1 MRGRSAAKLCCAIAV
16 ALGLNARPARAIPF
30 TWDLSGTIGDVVG
43 PDAAVLN
50 GLGVVAGAPF
60 QASFRL
66 ESSTVPVTPGEYV
79 GAVLSASFGAGS
91 YAATVAP
98 FGGGTV
104 SAPPGGDT
112 YIAVIAPPTAPL
124 MDEPLLRL
132 TLTHPAPPNDGSLRI
147 DPPIGAG
154 TQLLFEVLTGP
165 GPASILASSFA
176 IAVRVPEPGALALLL
191 VAAAAARFASTR
203 ASDSW
208 SEDEKPA
215 QQQSKSTGADERA
228 DSRLRGGE

>member
-1 MRGRSAAKLCCAIAV
+1 MRGRSAASLCCAIAL
-16 ALGLNARPARAIPF
+16 ATGLFARPARALPV

-50 GLGVVAGAPF
+50 GMGVVAGAPF
-60 QASFRL
+60 QASFHL
-66 ESSTVPVTPGEYV
+66 ESSTPAVTPGEYV
-79 GAVLSASFGAGS
+79 GAVLSASFAAGS
-91 YAATVAP
+91 YSASVAP
-98 FGGGTV
+98 FGGGTI

-112 YIAVIAPPTAPL
+112 YIAVIGPPFLPM

-132 TLTHPAPPNDGSLRI
+132 TLTHPAPPNDGSLRL

-165 GPASILASSFA
+165 GPASILASGFA

-191 VAAAAARFASTR
+191 VAAAAARGWIHTS
-203 ASDSW
+203 S
-208 SEDEKPA
+208 KP
-215 QQQSKSTGADERA
+215 S
-228 DSRLRGGE
+228 